1 MTDPTPRGSDRRDWA
16 RLLDGNRRTLSRAIT
31 AVENDRSE
39 AREVMR
45 TVRGHVGRA
54 RVIGVTG
61 APGTGKS
68 TLINAYIRALRQRR
82 QRVGVIAV
90 DPSSPFSGGALLGDR
105 IRMSSHSDDEG
116 VFIRSLASRG
126 HLGGVSKAT
135 WRVVDLMD
143 AAGLDVVIVETVG
156 TGQSEVEIMA
166 VAETVILVCVPG
178 LGDEIQAIKAGI
190 LEIADIVVV
199 NKADLP
205 LADRTAGQLRE
216 ALAMSARDKRL
227 VPIISTIATDGT
239 GVGELIDAAS
249 RHHAEL
255 PADVRD
261 NARRTRMRRRR
272 WRCFGEPWRRSN

>member
-1 MTDPTPRGSDRRDWA
+1 
-16 RLLDGNRRTLSRAIT
+16 
-31 AVENDRSE
+31 
-39 AREVMR
+39 
-45 TVRGHVGRA
+45 
-54 RVIGVTG
+54 
-61 APGTGKS
+61 
-68 TLINAYIRALRQRR
+68 
-82 QRVGVIAV
+82 
-90 DPSSPFSGGALLGDR
+90 
-105 IRMSSHSDDEG
+105 MSSHSDDEG

-143 AAGLDVVIVETVG
+143 AAGLEVVIVETVG

-261 NARRTRMRRRR
+261 NARRTRMRQIISIAAADLARERIDALGDPYLDALCDAVHEGEVGIEAAALEVLRRALA
-272 WRCFGEPWRRSN
+272 PL